1 MTNTFIT
8 LGGSAAI
15 AVLIAMV
22 ARRLNWNAPLLLI
35 IAGAIIGPLPIGPT
49 APPNPETVL
58 VVVLAPLVFGEA
70 LSSSYLD
77 LRRVR
82 RPVMLLA
89 LGLVV
94 ATTAIV
100 GWVAAA
106 IIAIPL
112 SLAFALGAILA
123 PTDAVAVGTVARKA
137 GLPRYLVSVLEGESL
152 VNDGSGLT
160 LLKVALAAA
169 AAGTI
174 TGAQVTGIF
183 VIAVAGGVGIGVL
196 GGLVASWMMRRSA
209 DVIAVNSF
217 VVVIPFLLYV
227 IAESLG
233 GSGILAVVVSALL
246 IAHTQNSVVAHT
258 GRVQS
263 VTLWKHVTFI
273 LQSLAY
279 FLVGLEL
286 SSVVGNLMEAHTGK
300 VLLLVPC
307 IVLTLI
313 ATRFVF
319 VFIMVAVGRRATNV
333 ADRGKMWRG
342 GIVASWAGARGPVSA
357 LAAFSV
363 PLAYDSGD
371 VVPFRD
377 VILATTFCVILV
389 SVVLSMTIAPLARLL
404 KVSTDDEEAMTRRVE
419 AMLARAALDRLSEIE
434 MASEAAGDPIPM
446 AVSSHL
452 REIAERRL
460 VDGDNGEDD
469 DVSGSEQQVRV
480 QTARAMVRAEQEE
493 LLRMR
498 SEDGLPDDLVR
509 KILRTLDLRDAA
521 LKTEEA

>member
-1 MTNTFIT
+1 VTDTFIT
-8 LGGSAAI
+8 LGGSAAL
-15 AVLIAMV
+15 AVLIAMG
-22 ARRLNWNAPLLLI
+22 ARRLNWNAPLVLI
-35 IAGAIIGPLPIGPT
+35 IAGAIIGPLPIGPS
-49 APPNPETVL
+49 APPNPETIL

-89 LGLVV
+89 IGLVV
-94 ATTAIV
+94 ATTVIV

-106 IIAIPL
+106 IIALPL
-112 SLAFALGAILA
+112 TLAFALGAILA

-152 VNDGSGLT
+152 VNDGTGLT

-174 TGAQVTGIF
+174 TGAQVSGIF
-183 VIAVAGGVGIGVL
+183 VIAVVGGVGVGAL
-196 GGLVASWMMRRSA
+196 GGLVASWMMRRST

-217 VVVIPFLLYV
+217 VVVIPFVLYV
-227 IAESLG
+227 VAEKLG

-246 IAHTQNSVVAHT
+246 IAHTQNSMVAHS

-263 VTLWKHVTFI
+263 VTVWKHVTFI

-286 SSVVGNLMEAHTGK
+286 SSVVGNLMDFHASK

-307 IVLTLI
+307 IVIALI

-319 VFIMVAVGRRATNV
+319 VFVMVAIGPRATNV
-333 ADRGKMWRG
+333 PDRSRMWRG

-357 LAAFSV
+357 LAAFSI
-363 PLAYDSGD
+363 PLVYNNGEA
-371 VVPFRD
+371 VPFRD
-377 VILATTFCVILV
+377 VILATTFCVIVV
-389 SVVLSMTIAPLARLL
+389 SVILSMTIAPLARLL
-404 KVSTDDEEAMTRRVE
+404 KVSTDDEAAMTRRVE
-419 AMLARAALDRLSEIE
+419 TMLARAALDRLSEIE
-434 MASEAAGDPIPM
+434 MTMEAAGDPIPM
-446 AVSSHL
+446 AVASHL

-460 VDGDNGEDD
+460 VDDDNGEDD
-469 DVSGSEQQVRV
+469 AVGASEKQVLV

>member
-1 MTNTFIT
+1 MTDTFIT
-8 LGGSAAI
+8 LGGSAAL

-35 IAGAIIGPLPIGPT
+35 VSGAIIGPLPIGPA
-49 APPNPETVL
+49 APPNPQTVL

-77 LRRVR
+77 LRRVKT
-82 RPVMLLA
+82 PVMLLA

-94 ATTAIV
+94 TTTVIV
-100 GWVAAA
+100 GWVTAA

-112 SLAFALGAILA
+112 ALAFALGSILA

-160 LLKVALAAA
+160 LLKVALAVA

-174 TGAQVTGIF
+174 TGVHMAGIF
-183 VIAVAGGVGIGVL
+183 VLAVVCGVGVGVV
-196 GGLVASWMMRRSA
+196 GGLVASWMLRRSA
-209 DVIAVNSF
+209 DVVAVNSF
-217 VVVIPFLLYV
+217 VVVIPFILYV
-227 IAESLG
+227 AAEEIG

-246 IAHTQNSVVAHT
+246 IAHTQNSVVAHS

-286 SSVVGNLMEAHTGK
+286 SSVVGNLMEAHTGQ
-300 VLLLVPC
+300 VLILVPC

-313 ATRFVF
+313 ATRFLF
-319 VFIMVAVGRRATNV
+319 VFAMVAVGRRATTV
-333 ADRGKMWRG
+333 TDRRRMWRG
-342 GIVASWAGARGPVSA
+342 AIGASWAGARGPESA
-357 LAAFSV
+357 LAAFSI
-363 PLAYDSGD
+363 PLMFDNGE

-377 VILATTFCVILV
+377 VILAATFCVIV
-389 SVVLSMTIAPLARLL
+389 ISVILSMTIAPLARLL

-419 AMLARAALDRLSEIE
+419 TMLARAALDRLSEIE
-434 MASEAAGDPIPM
+434 MTMEAAGDPIPM
-446 AVSSHL
+446 SVASHL

-460 VDGDNGEDD
+460 VDDNDDETD
-469 DVSGSEQQVRV
+469 DVSGTERQVLV

-509 KILRTLDLRDAA
+509 TILRNLDLRDAA

>member
-1 MTNTFIT
+1 MTDTFIT
-8 LGGSAAI
+8 LGGSAAL
-15 AVLIAMV
+15 AVLIAMG
-22 ARRLNWNAPLLLI
+22 ARRLNWNAPLVLI
-35 IAGAIIGPLPIGPT
+35 IAGAIIGPLPIGPS
-49 APPNPETVL
+49 APPNPETIL

-89 LGLVV
+89 IGLVV
-94 ATTAIV
+94 ATTVIV

-106 IIAIPL
+106 IIALPL
-112 SLAFALGAILA
+112 TLAFALGAILA

-152 VNDGSGLT
+152 VNDGTGLT

-174 TGAQVTGIF
+174 TGAQVSGIF
-183 VIAVAGGVGIGVL
+183 VIAVVGGVGVGAL
-196 GGLVASWMMRRSA
+196 GGLVASWMMRRST

-217 VVVIPFLLYV
+217 VVVIPFVLYV
-227 IAESLG
+227 VAEKLG

-246 IAHTQNSVVAHT
+246 IAHTQNSMVAHS

-263 VTLWKHVTFI
+263 VTVWKHVTFI

-286 SSVVGNLMEAHTGK
+286 SSVVGNLMDFHASK

-307 IVLTLI
+307 IVIALI

-319 VFIMVAVGRRATNV
+319 VFVMVAIGPRATNV
-333 ADRGKMWRG
+333 PDRSRMWRG

-357 LAAFSV
+357 LAAFSI
-363 PLAYDSGD
+363 PLVYNNGEA
-371 VVPFRD
+371 VPFRD
-377 VILATTFCVILV
+377 VILATTFCVIVV
-389 SVVLSMTIAPLARLL
+389 SVILSMTIAPLARLL
-404 KVSTDDEEAMTRRVE
+404 KVSTDDEAAMTRRVE
-419 AMLARAALDRLSEIE
+419 TMLARAALDRLSEIE
-434 MASEAAGDPIPM
+434 MTMEAAGDPIPM
-446 AVSSHL
+446 AVASHL

-460 VDGDNGEDD
+460 VDDDNGEDD
-469 DVSGSEQQVRV
+469 AVGASEKQVLV

>member
-1 MTNTFIT
+1 
-8 LGGSAAI
+8 
-15 AVLIAMV
+15 
-22 ARRLNWNAPLLLI
+22 
-35 IAGAIIGPLPIGPT
+35 
-49 APPNPETVL
+49 
-58 VVVLAPLVFGEA
+58 
-70 LSSSYLD
+70 
-77 LRRVR
+77 
-82 RPVMLLA
+82 
-89 LGLVV
+89 
-94 ATTAIV
+94 
-100 GWVAAA
+100 
-106 IIAIPL
+106 
-112 SLAFALGAILA
+112 
-123 PTDAVAVGTVARKA
+123 
-137 GLPRYLVSVLEGESL
+137 
-152 VNDGSGLT
+152 
-160 LLKVALAAA
+160 
-169 AAGTI
+169 
-174 TGAQVTGIF
+174 
-183 VIAVAGGVGIGVL
+183 
-196 GGLVASWMMRRSA
+196 
-209 DVIAVNSF
+209 
-217 VVVIPFLLYV
+217 
-227 IAESLG
+227 
-233 GSGILAVVVSALL
+233 
-246 IAHTQNSVVAHT
+246 
-258 GRVQS
+258 
-263 VTLWKHVTFI
+263 
-273 LQSLAY
+273 
-279 FLVGLEL
+279 
-286 SSVVGNLMEAHTGK
+286 
-300 VLLLVPC
+300 
-307 IVLTLI
+307 LI